1 MFVGYWMVEDMV
13 CLTFMLENLLLLP
26 LMDYFLLL
34 LLFIFVTVL
43 KIYFSSS
50 FSTILTPLRINCFY
64 EQSLNTLSSPI
75 WETELFLFFGVMD
88 RLKGSTSL
96 KCFYSLALMDFYF
109 CFCSCYGLN
118 SDFLAKK
125 PIRLLRFYEEL
136 EDIAKWKEL
145 NLLWL

>member
-13 CLTFMLENLLLLP
+13 CFTFIWENLLLLAVV
-26 LMDYFLLL
+26 MDYFLLF

-50 FSTILTPLRINCFY
+50 FSTILTPLLISCFS
-64 EQSLNTLSSPI
+64 EQSLNTLSYPI
-75 WETELFLFFGVMD
+75 CETELFLFFGVMD
-88 RLKGSTSL
+88 LLKGSTSL
-96 KCFYSLALMDFYF
+96 SCFYSLALMDFYF

-125 PIRLLRFYEEL
+125 PIRLLRFYEEF
-136 EDIAKWKEL
+136 EDMAK
-145 NLLWL
+145 